1 MKLGLC
7 LGAVLLLAT
16 GAAYLAPL
24 REPGAWFY
32 AFAALVFV
40 VSPLI
45 GAVTAVLATRA
56 NRLRNF
62 LAAGSALIGLAALLF
77 VVAYAVYPEFER
89 TSVQLTPYC
98 GDFGSGDHPPPGLV
112 YNLPGVGTTTLMT
125 SDAESAVVAAI
136 DFAHAPFPST
146 VYLVHKSDG
155 RILWSM
161 DFANDILSAAL
172 GAGTLY
178 LYNDKLGYWI
188 DARTGLPTHNFFTI
202 DNYGGLSP
210 TDRPVLV
217 AGAATGH
224 WYMETTGVISSW
236 RADGSV
242 VSRRHFTFNSIA
254 FSCFIAGLTGS
265 VTQL

>member
-7 LGAVLLLAT
+7 LGAVLTLVA
-16 GAAYLAPL
+16 GAAYLALL

-32 AFAALVFV
+32 AFAALIFV
-40 VSPLI
+40 ASPLI
-45 GAVTAVLATRA
+45 GAATAVLATHTH
-56 NRLRNF
+56 RLRNF
-62 LAAGSALIGLAALLF
+62 LATGSALFGLALLLF
-77 VVAYAVYPEFER
+77 VFAYAVYPELER
-89 TSVQLTPYC
+89 TSVQLPAYC
-98 GDFGSGDHPPPGLV
+98 GDFGSGAHPPAPFV

-125 SDAESAVVAAI
+125 SDEQSAVVAAI
-136 DFAHAPFPST
+136 DFAHAPFPTT
-146 VYLVHKSDG
+146 VYLMQKSDG

-161 DFANDILSAAL
+161 RFDNDLLSAAL
-172 GAGTLY
+172 DAGTLY

-202 DNYGGLSP
+202 DNFGGLSP

-217 AGAATGH
+217 AGAATGR
-224 WYMETTGVISSW
+224 WYMETTAVISSW

-242 VSRRHFTFNSIA
+242 VSRRHITFNSIA
-254 FSCFIAGLTGS
+254 FNCFIAGLTGS